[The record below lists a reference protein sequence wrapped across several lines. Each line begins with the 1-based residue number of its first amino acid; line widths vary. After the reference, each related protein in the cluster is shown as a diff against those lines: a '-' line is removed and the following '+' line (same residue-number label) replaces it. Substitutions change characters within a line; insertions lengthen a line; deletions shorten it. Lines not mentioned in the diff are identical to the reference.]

1 MSANCFKSPPSR
13 PLSDLVRYV
22 ADVRC
27 IFYFMHLCIADVS
40 LPRAFDGLQFLAAG
54 PPNLSSVDRRSLA
67 LILQC
72 RIGGSR
78 RANCQYDCLTI
89 ERELIELGGWQ
100 AELTRAFTPLGV
112 ALALHSLERRAIQS
126 IGRNPPDRSRGAYLS
141 ERSSISKLV
150 EHTRWQR
157 TQRLCFTPNNKH
169 CPTLSNTV
177 QHMSNTTLSNTVQ
190 HKQHCPTQTTI
201 TPTNTDHHSHQYT
214 THKQNTSLTQPTH
227 SQHHFTCI

>member
-54 PPNLSSVDRRSLA
+54 PRNLSSMDRRSLA

-78 RANCQYDCLTI
+78 RANCQYDCLRI

-100 AELTRAFTPLGV
+100 AEFTRAFTPLGV

-141 ERSSISKLV
+141 ERGVWYGAQRRVNCVGMFDFKAGRTHSMAENTEALF
-150 EHTRWQR
+150 HTQ
-157 TQRLCFTPNNKH
+157 QQ
-169 CPTLSNTV
+169 TLSNTV
-177 QHMSNTTLSNTVQ
+177 QHCPTHVQHNTV
-190 HKQHCPTQTTI
+190 QHCPTQTTLSN
-201 TPTNTDHHSHQYT
+201 TNNHHTHQ
-214 THKQNTSLTQPTH
+214 H
-227 SQHHFTCI
+227 

>member
-54 PPNLSSVDRRSLA
+54 PRNLSSMDRRSLA

-72 RIGGSR
+72 RIGGPQ
-78 RANCQYDCLTI
+78 RANCQYDCLRI

-141 ERSSISKLV
+141 ERGVWRAKTRQLRWHVRFQSWSNTLDGR
-150 EHTRWQR
+150 EHRGSVSHPTTNTVQ
-157 TQRLCFTPNNKH
+157 H
-169 CPTLSNTV
+169 CPTLSNTCPT
-177 QHMSNTTLSNTVQ
+177 QHCPTLSNTNNTVQ
-190 HKQHCPTQTTI
+190 HKQPSHPPTLTI
-201 TPTNTDHHSHQYT
+201 AATNTQR
-214 THKQNTSLTQPTH
+214 TSKTQV
-227 SQHHFTCI
+227 